1 MGIIVDAEAMGSEV
15 TDVTAKLSA
24 VKDAIVACKGAIQ
37 AFMSDNSLSGN
48 AYLYAKAFFVA
59 YLYAF
64 DAINAQLG
72 SVVNAGANIMNLLG
86 TCPDLGSANEDE
98 LISENEELKKRRAE
112 YEYLANNACYQTV
125 VDGVTQY
132 LPDYRVRSGY
142 REYVS
147 IVDAKLAKN
156 ESILEQLRRFNSSV
170 VCSGMEEACE
180 TLKTSIDAICS
191 GGNSLYAPG
200 TSEFYRSRFQ
210 EMQLQLEKLQ
220 QIKNNPGLGG
230 AYGYGVLYID
240 GEEYS
245 VYVPDCEYWQDDDS
259 WETVATKHQELPE
272 KMNWGKFLATLLSD
286 NDCFEATPVY
296 TGPYQVSDGLTLNG
310 SVGGGYFAA
319 ILAKGLSA
327 YAGARETSYINVC
340 TQKKDDQNRIII
352 TYGCSAF
359 ANFYSEVADG
369 KWRSSSVEVPAYLGL
384 DFKYLRSSYKFDKQH
399 QENRDFLYLW
409 SGPDG
414 CAMEKVITY
423 PEDCYYFSQDQTF
436 SSGIRHDVDLGSL
449 PSGLDQA
456 TLNAALNEALVA
468 VDNMDTVHGALTE
481 AIETFFP
488 SGN

>member
-24 VKDAIVACKGAIQ
+24 VKDAIAVCTGAIN
-37 AFMSDNSLSGN
+37 AFLNDKSLSGDAYFYAKSYFF
-48 AYLYAKAFFVA
+48 AYLV
-59 YLYAF
+59 AF

-72 SVVNAGANIMNLLG
+72 SVVNAGANIRNLLG
-86 TCPDLGSANEDE
+86 TCPDLGSAKEDE

-156 ESILEQLRRFNSSV
+156 ESVLEQLRRFNSSV
-170 VCSGMEEACE
+170 AFSGMEEACE

-210 EMQLQLEKLQ
+210 EMQRQLEKLQ
-220 QIKNNPGLGG
+220 QIKNKPGLGG

-259 WETVATKHQELPE
+259 WETVATKRQELPD
-272 KMNWGKFLATLLSD
+272 KMDWEQFLATLLSD
-286 NDCFEATPVY
+286 NDCFEANPVY
-296 TGPYQVSDGLTLNG
+296 TGPYQVSKGLTLNG
-310 SVGGGYFAA
+310 RVGGGYFVS
-319 ILAKGLSA
+319 ILAKSLSA
-327 YAGARETSYINVC
+327 YAGAKETSHINVC
-340 TQKKDDQNRIII
+340 AQKKDDQNRIII
-352 TYGCSAF
+352 TYGCSTF
-359 ANFYSEVADG
+359 TNFYYAVADG
-369 KWRSSSVEVPAYLGL
+369 KIRISNTKDPAYSGH
-384 DFKYLRSSYKFDKQH
+384 DYRYVRSVCRFDKQH
-399 QENRDFLYLW
+399 KENRDLLYLW
-409 SGPDG
+409 SGPYG
-414 CAMEKVITY
+414 NAMEKVITY
-423 PEDCYYFSQDQTF
+423 PDDCYYYSHDQEI

-456 TLNAALNEALVA
+456 TLNAALNEALGA
-468 VDNMDTVHGALTE
+468 VDDMDTVHRALTE